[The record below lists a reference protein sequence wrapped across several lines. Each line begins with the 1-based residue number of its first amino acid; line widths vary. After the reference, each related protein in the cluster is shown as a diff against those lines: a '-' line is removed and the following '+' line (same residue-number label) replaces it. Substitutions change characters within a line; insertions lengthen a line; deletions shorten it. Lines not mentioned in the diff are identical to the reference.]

1 MVEFVVPDMKTSTM
15 KVSQIQKRSYRDR
28 FIPNGFNVYLKSN
41 ATDLI
46 DKFFTENKIYG
57 LSFKSKTWS
66 KMCRMAEKLNIAA
79 MRTVYGSTPDIK
91 YSIHTG
97 CSMCP
102 CSPGYRVRKA
112 TCPTL
117 REYANCDIWASA
129 KVDVTELAVMMPKFK
144 KMLKEEIVYHNVR
157 AELASY

>member
-15 KVSQIQKRSYRDR
+15 KVSKIWKRPYRVR
-28 FIPNGFNVYLKSN
+28 FIPNGFNVYLNSN

-46 DKFFTENKIYG
+46 DKFFAENKIYG

-79 MRTVYGSTPDIK
+79 MRTVYGPTPDIK

-117 REYANCDIWASA
+117 REYANCDIWASVN
-129 KVDVTELAVMMPKFK
+129 VDVSEIKGMLPKFSE
-144 KMLKEEIVYHNVR
+144 MLEAEIKANKEKV
-157 AELASY
+157 A